1 MTTPDEE
8 PQERPTP
15 GPGHYGEI
23 SPGVPRYGQYAPQ
36 GWVPPSSDVP
46 ADPTQP
52 PAAASYPGFGG
63 QQPPVPG
70 SPGPMPHRGA
80 GPIPPGQ
87 HLAPP
92 ARVILACRLILAA
105 GVLQALSGILL
116 VVLLVMP
123 SGQALFTDAIKT
135 AGANNP
141 ELATAL
147 NDPSLLTTA
156 LILAAIISVVAAA
169 TYFWLAAAIRKGHGW
184 ARTTAL
190 VLAALSLLLLSQ
202 PNVFGIVQVLLGIV
216 AVVLLFQSP
225 AKEYFI
231 KPSQRLTR

>member
-1 MTTPDEE
+1 MTTPDEK
-8 PQERPTP
+8 PQERPAP
-15 GPGHYGEI
+15 GAGHYGEI
-23 SPGVPRYGQYAPQ
+23 SPGVPRYGQYAPE
-36 GWVPPSSDVP
+36 GWQPPSPEAP
-46 ADPTQP
+46 AGPHQP
-52 PAAASYPGFGG
+52 PSAPNYPGFGG
-63 QQPPVPG
+63 QQPSAPIGTPL
-70 SPGPMPHRGA
+70 PHRGA
-80 GPIPPGQ
+80 GSLPPGQ

-92 ARVILACRLILAA
+92 ARVILACRLIMGA

-116 VVLLVMP
+116 VVLLVLP

-156 LILAAIISVVAAA
+156 LVLAAIISVAAAA
-169 TYFWLAAAIRKGHGW
+169 TYFWLASAIRKGRNW

-190 VLAALSLLLLSQ
+190 VLGCLSLFLLTQ
-202 PNVFGIVQVLLGIV
+202 PNVFSIVQVLLGVV
-216 AVVLLFQSP
+216 AVALLFRSP

-231 KPSQRLTR
+231 KPGRQINRY